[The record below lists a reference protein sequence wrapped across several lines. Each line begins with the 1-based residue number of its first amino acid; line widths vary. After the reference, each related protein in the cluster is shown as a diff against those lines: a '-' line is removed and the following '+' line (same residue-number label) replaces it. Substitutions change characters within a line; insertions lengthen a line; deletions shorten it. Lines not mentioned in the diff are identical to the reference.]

1 MGSMSPVD
9 VVAEFNNNFA
19 PIVSTVEERLLLPL
33 LLFCLCRSLL
43 FVLVASNQPTHQ
55 LRASGA

>member
-1 MGSMSPVD
+1 MSPVD

-33 LLFCLCRSLL
+33 LLFCLCRSLFL
-43 FVLVASNQPTHQ
+43 VLAASNQPTT
-55 LRASGA
+55 LCASGA